1 MKIFLKFKRSKAG
14 ILFLYKTGSKY
25 VHAHYCAHPKTIKGC
40 DFVCSFDNVTMN
52 KTFKCHSLHWVSIL
66 DIAKEMT

>member
-40 DFVCSFDNVTMN
+40 DFVCSFDNVTIN
-52 KTFKCHSLHWVSIL
+52 RVVQPVWPIFKWRSLIEVL
-66 DIAKEMT
+66 EV